1 MLYKRTV
8 KLKDIQKLQD
18 SATENRVL
26 CSNCGHS
33 MLLGGND
40 KMICYNCGVYVFKD
54 KETEFKY
61 RLNEQLYRKKLGK

>member
-18 SATENRVL
+18 SATECRVL

-33 MLLGGND
+33 MLLGNQE
-40 KMICYNCGVYVFKD
+40 KMICYNCGDYVFKD
-54 KETEFKY
+54 KKTEFEY
-61 RLNEQLYRKKLGK
+61 RTKEALYKKKVNI